1 MNIFALAPTPQESA
15 RMHCDQHLHKMILES
30 AQMVSTAFH
39 ARGFKLSWLY
49 KPAYEKHPC
58 NIWAASS
65 NHNICWILEL
75 AWELE
80 VIRETLGCDPHSSS
94 EVIKYARDY
103 MDSEFPYASSY
114 LASPRIF
121 CGPAFL
127 KLQSKHSTEE
137 KYQLYY
143 QYKLKQ
149 WLDTRQPMSYRNR
162 PLPDFLSPFK
172 DSICHDTLKTQ

>member
-58 NIWAASS
+58 TVWAATKIS
-65 NHNICWILEL
+65 NVVWLLEL
-75 AWELE
+75 AKELE
-80 VIRETLGCDPHSSS
+80 VIREELGHPYHSSS
-94 EVIKYARDY
+94 EIIKFCYDY
-103 MDSEFPYASSY
+103 LQEEFGLCSDL

-127 KLQSKHSTEE
+127 KLQSKLLVEE

-143 QYKLKQ
+143 QYKHKQ

-162 PLPDFLSPFK
+162 PLPTFLSPFK
-172 DSICHDTLKTQ
+172 DSINHDTLKTQ